1 MLTVKLPWQLSRIRV
16 QQSHGPCVSVS
27 SYFGKSSCLQHN
39 PTTRESVFK
48 ENIIAD
54 AGSRFKQVADWC
66 LNTSVTSKIFALF
79 GVPDVDLMATNL
91 SRKVPVF
98 YSWTQGDIEAW
109 GIDPLAPDVNWKQW
123 SLPYCFPPFPL
134 LPQVLAKVRD
144 QQVDKMILIVP
155 WWPTKPFFPLLIDM
169 ILDVKRIQMMNK
181 LVIDLTTGLPPQEV
195 KRLKLA
201 VCLVS
206 GTSVQRTQI
215 FLSRPGTSSHHHGGL
230 VLNTGM
236 VNSGVG
242 GVSGPLT
249 TPYHQLRHL

>member
-1 MLTVKLPWQLSRIRV
+1 MAPVF
-16 QQSHGPCVSVS
+16 HVS
-27 SYFGKSSCLQHN
+27 SYFGEGSCPQHN
-39 PTTRESVFK
+39 PTTRESVFRR
-48 ENIIAD
+48 EYNRRCWVQIQT
-54 AGSRFKQVADWC
+54 SRRLVSEYFSNQQDIC
-66 LNTSVTSKIFALF
+66 SVRRR
-79 GVPDVDLMATNL
+79 VPDVDLMATNL

-98 YSWTQGDIEAW
+98 YSWTQGDTEAW
-109 GIDPLAPDVNWKQW
+109 GIDSLAPDVNWKQW

-155 WWPTKPFFPLLIDM
+155 WWPTKPFFPLLLEM
-169 ILDVKRIQMMNK
+169 ILDVRRIRMMNK

-206 GTSVQRTQI
+206 GTSAQRTQV
-215 FLSRPGTSSHHHGGL
+215 FLSRPGTSSPHHGGL

-242 GVSGPLT
+242 GVSGPLA
-249 TPYHQLRHL
+249 TPYHQLHHL